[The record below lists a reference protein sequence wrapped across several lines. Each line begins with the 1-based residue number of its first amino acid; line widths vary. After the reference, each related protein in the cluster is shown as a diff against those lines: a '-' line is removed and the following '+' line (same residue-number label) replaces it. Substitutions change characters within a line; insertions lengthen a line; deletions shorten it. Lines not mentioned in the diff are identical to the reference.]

1 MAVRSEIKKISFTMQ
16 SLASRW
22 NQHHRC
28 ALQLIPEGKKG
39 GRHLELLIKLVKK
52 KKEAL
57 AYKKV
62 FLLLVI
68 KIILVLVSLSTI
80 L

>member
-1 MAVRSEIKKISFTMQ
+1 MAVRLEIKKYSFIMQ

-22 NQHHRC
+22 DQHHRC

-39 GRHLELLIKLVKK
+39 GRNLELLIKLVK